1 MNRSILHVVLRQ
13 VEGLTPGPDGEPDAD
28 LLRRFA
34 ASRDEPAFAAIL
46 RRHGP
51 MVWAVCRHLLPDPAD
66 AEDAFQATFLALV
79 RSAGSIH
86 RGAAVGG
93 WLHGVAVKVATK
105 VKRSAVRRKQREQRA
120 AESETDQSVPEA
132 TWETLLAA
140 VHEEV
145 RRLPDP
151 LRAAF
156 VLCDLEGVRQP
167 DAATR
172 LGWKAG
178 TLTGRLARARQ
189 LLLKRLASRGLAPL
203 VAGGTIGLGVATASG
218 AVPLGLTSQVMQL
231 IRAGGV
237 VPPAILKL
245 AREVM
250 PMTLNRMKLI
260 AVAVLAAGGLTVGVG
275 TTLFPSVQAQPPAV
289 VEEVQDLVNGPAVQP
304 PGGAERPEKP
314 GPPGQ
319 LPAAVPGQPGNPGAP
334 AQPPGAPGAPGRP
347 GAMPGPPGGMPGGQ
361 GWGMVM
367 GTGRAEWEYAILDKP
382 GTVPEFKKLLDE
394 RGKEGWEFCGLVPL
408 HNEKVKVAAEVPMVV
423 FKRSKGRMAAMGGFG
438 GGGFGGAGGGGG
450 FGPGFGPAPGGGGF
464 GGGGGGFPGFSGPMP
479 GMPPG
484 GGFGPAPGGGPIPGM
499 PPGGGGSGPGAGT
512 PTPATGAPKS
522 DGPKGPGVPA
532 GGKNTGGGSGAPGA
546 AGDDASHVLRM
557 LQLKHVSAQDAAKAL
572 TNHFGTTVRI
582 SATPSTNE
590 LMIFAPPGTMTAILE
605 IAEALDG
612 RPRPVPFLGTGTM
625 GGSGGTTGGSNA
637 NNSSSGLGGSPSGG
651 IARGALGGP
660 GGLMQPPVGAGLGGT
675 GSMLPSV
682 MSGGMGSGPGGGA
695 APEPAPKSVNVLR
708 LKHAKAQELV
718 ITLNQLYAQNN
729 NQQMINQF
737 NARDVLQMA
746 IDERTNSL
754 ILRVDEKTL
763 GEMKKLIEQLDVPE
777 VSPLSPQG
785 GSAPQP
791 LPGGM

>member
-13 VEGLTPGPDGEPDAD
+13 VEGLTPGPDGESDAD

-34 ASRDEPAFAAIL
+34 ASRDELAFAALL

-51 MVWAVCRHLLPDPAD
+51 MVWAVCRHLLPDAAD

-120 AESETDQSVPEA
+120 AGGEADRSVPEA

-167 DAATR
+167 DAAVR
-172 LGWKAG
+172 LGWKPG

-189 LLLKRLASRGLAPL
+189 LLLERLASRGLAPL

-231 IRAGGV
+231 IGASGV

-275 TTLFPSVQAQPPAV
+275 TTLLPTVQAQPPAV
-289 VEEVQDLVNGPAVQP
+289 VEEVQELVYGLAAQP
-304 PGGAERPEKP
+304 PGAAERPGKP
-314 GPPGQ
+314 GAPSP
-319 LPAAVPGQPGNPGAP
+319 LPAATPGQPGNPGAP

-367 GTGRAEWEYAILDKP
+367 GTGRAEWEYALLDKP
-382 GTVPEFKKLLDE
+382 ETVPEFKKLLDE
-394 RGKEGWEFCGLVPL
+394 RGKAGWEFCGVVPFRD
-408 HNEKVKVAAEVPMVV
+408 EKPLTGEVPMVV
-423 FKRSKGRMAAMGGFG
+423 FKRSKARMAAMGGFG
-438 GGGFGGAGGGGG
+438 GGGFGGAGGRGG
-450 FGPGFGPAPGGGGF
+450 FGPGFAPAPGGGF
-464 GGGGGGFPGFSGPMP
+464 GGGGGGGGFPGFGGPMP

-484 GGFGPAPGGGPIPGM
+484 GGGGFGPAPGGGSIPGM
-499 PPGGGGSGPGAGT
+499 PPGGGGPGAGT
-512 PTPATGAPKS
+512 PPPATGAPKS

-532 GGKNTGGGSGAPGA
+532 GGKNKEGGSGAPGA
-546 AGDDASHVLRM
+546 AGADPSQELRTFH
-557 LQLKHVSAQDAAKAL
+557 LKTVSAQDAAKAL
-572 TNHFGTTVRI
+572 TNHFGAKAKITSI
-582 SATPSTNE
+582 PSTNE
-590 LMIFAPPGTMTAILE
+590 LMIMAPPATMTEILKV
-605 IAEALDG
+605 AGDLDG
-612 RPRPVPFLGTGTM
+612 QPKPVPSVGPGPM

-651 IARGALGGP
+651 VASGRLGGP
-660 GGLMQPPVGAGLGGT
+660 GGLIPSPAGAGTGGT
-675 GSMLPSV
+675 GSMIPAA
-682 MSGGMGSGPGGGA
+682 MSGGGTAPEA
-695 APEPAPKSVNVLR
+695 APRTITVLR
-708 LKHAKAQELV
+708 LKYAKAPDLAVTLTNVFNRESGQ
-718 ITLNQLYAQNN
+718 ITT
-729 NQQMINQF
+729 
-737 NARDVLQMA
+737 
-746 IDERTNSL
+746 DERTNSL
-754 ILRVDEKTL
+754 IFRVDEKTL
-763 GEMKKLIEQLDVPE
+763 VEMKKLIEQLDVQE